1 MFERITINPYQ
12 MNGEPCIRNLRI
24 PVTTILTMLAQGI
37 SFKDILKL
45 YPDLEQA
52 DIDESL
58 LFAAESLR
66 IKDIPLTKAT

>member
-1 MFERITINPYQ
+1 MFDRITIDPYQ

-52 DIDESL
+52 DIDEYL
-58 LFAAESLR
+58 LFAAESLNNR
-66 IKDIPLTKAT
+66 SY